1 MAPPKRVVARK
12 AFVRGRRARLSAARV
27 ERVIIT
33 SERDDLR
40 LLLKTVK
47 RHGGKICHIIETPGI
62 VVAEVPVSDVSL
74 IAAMPSVKSFSF
86 DRRMSPS

>member
-12 AFVRGRRARLSAARV
+12 AFVGGRRSRRSAARV

-33 SERDDLR
+33 SERDNLR
-40 LLLKTVK
+40 LLSKTIK

-62 VVAEVPVSDVSL
+62 VVAEVPASDVSL
-74 IAAMPSVKSFSF
+74 IAAIPSVTSFSF
-86 DRRMSPS
+86 DRRMSPT